1 MNALRL
7 LSFLACF
14 YALGVAGAEALEITN
29 KVHDAYQQY
38 LNRIGHDRHGA
49 FAVSADGTSA
59 YLNVCTYSTCDQA
72 KLEADAIANCASM
85 SFMTC
90 SLMVTDR
97 LEKIPFTVVP
107 ELSEPNNGIRARIV
121 DEAKLKQSLVGN
133 TLKGEYLNGLKWAEY
148 LDPSGEIQGK
158 DDIQGDYKARWTIV
172 AGKLCFEYSNFSDW
186 CAGISMHGDRLVL
199 LKEDKVVNTTRNVT
213 VNPGNVVG
221 R

>member
-14 YALGVAGAEALEITN
+14 NALGVAGAEALEITD

-72 KLEADAIANCASM
+72 KLGADAIANCASM
-85 SFMTC
+85 SSMTC

-107 ELSEPNNGIRARIV
+107 ELSEPSDDTRANILSE
-121 DEAKLKQSLVGN
+121 DKLKQSLVGN
-133 TLKGEYLNGLKWAEY
+133 TLRGEYLNGLKWAEY
-148 LDPSGEIQGK
+148 LDPSGEIHGK

-172 AGKLCFEYSNFSDW
+172 AGKMCFDYANFSDW
-186 CAGISMHGDRLVL
+186 CADISLQGDRLILLREEKVL
-199 LKEDKVVNTTRNVT
+199 NTIRSTT
-213 VNPGNVVG
+213 VHPGNAVG